1 MKAFNA
7 AALDPARSVV
17 VEACAG
23 SGKTWLLVSRIVRL
37 LLDGAEPSDI
47 LAITFT
53 RKAAGEMRVRLDGW
67 LHKLATAPDDEVRAF
82 LREREVEEAQM
93 ENLLPRARSLYEK
106 VLGARPGLTL
116 TTFHAW
122 FLDLLQRSPLEAGLA
137 HRQLAEETGAL
148 LDEAWE
154 RFTDDL
160 ARTPDSSVAQAA
172 EALLADLGLAN
183 MQSLLEGFVA
193 RRAEWWAYTQGQADA
208 LDFALA
214 QIAAHLP
221 CAPDADPVAKLLAR
235 DDFLADLKNYGHLL
249 LKDGKDADKGPP
261 LRGRELL
268 AAPETATNL
277 FDAACAALLTREGK
291 LRELKDSKAMRA
303 RLGGDADNYLALHR
317 ALGMRLLD
325 TRETLAALAV
335 YRFNAHGLAAGAALL
350 AHYQRVK
357 DERGALDFAD
367 AEWHAHRLL
376 ADDTWAG
383 YMQYKLDARYRH
395 LLLDEFQD
403 TNPLQWQTLQSW
415 LEASLAAGRAP
426 TVFLVGD
433 PKQSIYRFRGAEP
446 RLFALAGEW
455 LAARLQARHL
465 PHNSTRRLAP
475 PVLAAVNAAFAP
487 LGEAYPGFA
496 AHATLATAPGCVR
509 ILPLARKEEEPSDPL
524 PQFRNP
530 LTTPRPE
537 PTNTRHREAQMLAQG
552 LGDIV
557 GHWVV
562 QDGEIRRPARYADVL
577 LLVRRR
583 SDLQIYE
590 AALKAARIPYRST
603 RRGGLLD
610 TLEGGDLLAL
620 LAFLALPYHDLAL
633 ARVLR
638 SPWFGASDDDL
649 LQLAAG
655 DGPWWLRLLALAQP
669 GARLE
674 RARALLAG
682 WLEAAGRLP
691 VHDLLD
697 RMMHEADAEARCAA
711 AAPPA
716 LRARVLANM
725 HTFLALALDEAGG
738 RQPSLARFLEHLEG
752 LRRRYREEAPDEAE
766 PADQQDALHILTV
779 HGAKGLEAPIVWLLN
794 MGAAGDSTEHY
805 KVLCDWPPEA
815 PRPRHFSLLGAKGL
829 RAEFQRAVL
838 EREAEQLRVEELNLL
853 YVAMTRARQAL
864 IVSGAQARS
873 AQRDWRAQLLA
884 RLAGDAADE
893 LVVGD
898 DLALVPPTAVSFAP
912 GKPAAAFPPGTVDPV
927 GQARAVF
934 EDAATRFGT
943 LVHAL
948 LERLA
953 PPSPTWSPSALRAVL
968 GEPAEFDAAWAQ
980 ATALL
985 QAPQLRRFFDPAC
998 YVRAANE
1005 LTYLTRE
1012 GEQHRIDRL
1021 VEFEKEIWL
1030 LDYKTGSVENDAALL
1045 QRHRA
1050 AMEEYRQAAA
1060 ALYPGKPVRWAL
1072 IRADGSVVTEPSAR
1086 GGNL

>member
-1 MKAFNA
+1 MNALNA

-53 RKAAGEMRVRLDGW
+53 RKAAGEMRARLDGW
-67 LHKLATAPDDEVRAF
+67 LRELATKPDDEVRAF
-82 LREREVEEAQM
+82 LRERAVPEAQM
-93 ENLLPRARSLYEK
+93 ESLLPQARRLYEK
-106 VLGARPGLTL
+106 ALTARPGLTL

-160 ARTPDSSVAQAA
+160 ARAPDSPVAQAA

-193 RRAEWWAYTQGQADA
+193 RRAEWWAYTRDRADA
-208 LDFALA
+208 LDYALG
-214 QIAAHLP
+214 QIAECLP
-221 CAPDADPVAKLLAR
+221 CAPDADPVAALLAEA
-235 DDFLADLKNYGHLL
+235 DFLADLRHYGRLL
-249 LKDGKDADKGPP
+249 VQDGKDADKGPP
-261 LRGRELL
+261 LRGRALL
-268 AAPETATNL
+268 TALDNATDI
-277 FDAACAALLTREGK
+277 FAAACAALLTREGE
-291 LRELKDSKAMRA
+291 LRELKDSKAMRT
-303 RLGGDADNYLALHR
+303 RLGGAADRYLALHG
-317 ALGMRLLD
+317 ALGKRLLD

-335 YRFNAHGLAAGAALL
+335 YQFNARGLAAGAALL
-350 AHYQRVK
+350 AHYQQVK

-367 AEWHAHRLL
+367 AEWHACRLL
-376 ADDTWAG
+376 VDETWAG

-415 LEASLAAGRAP
+415 LEASRAAGRAP

-455 LAARLQARHL
+455 LAVHLQAQHL

-475 PVLAAVNAAFAP
+475 PVLDAVNATFAP
-487 LGEAYPGFA
+487 LGADYPGFA
-496 AHATLATAPGCVR
+496 AHATRATAPGCVR
-509 ILPLARKEEEPSDPL
+509 ILPLARSGEAPSDPQ
-524 PQFRNP
+524 PAFRDP
-530 LTTPRPE
+530 LTTARAE
-537 PTNTRHREAQMLAQG
+537 PPGARQREAQMLVEG
-552 LGDIV
+552 LGEIV
-557 GHWVV
+557 GRWVV
-562 QDGEIRRPARYADVL
+562 QDGDMQRPARWTDVL

-620 LAFLALPYHDLAL
+620 LAFLAQPYDDLAL

-638 SPWFGASDDDL
+638 SPWFGARDDDL
-649 LQLAAG
+649 LRLAAG
-655 DGPWWLRLLALAQP
+655 SGPWWLRLLALEQP
-669 GARLE
+669 GTRLQ
-674 RARALLAG
+674 RARGLLAD

-716 LRARVLANM
+716 LRARVPVNM
-725 HTFLALALDEAGG
+725 HAFLALALDEAGG

-766 PADQQDALHILTV
+766 PADQQEALRILTV

-794 MGAAGDSTEHY
+794 MGAAGDGTEHY
-805 KVLCDWPPEA
+805 KVLCDWPPQA
-815 PRPRHFSLLGAKGL
+815 PRPLHFSLLGAKGL
-829 RAEFQRAVL
+829 RAAFQRPLL
-838 EREAEQLRVEELNLL
+838 EREAELLRVEELNLL

-864 IVSGAQARS
+864 IVSGAQARGS
-873 AQRDWRAQLLA
+873 QRDWRAQLLA
-884 RLAGDAADE
+884 RLGADDE
-893 LVVGD
+893 LFLGD
-898 DLALVPPTAVSFAP
+898 DLARVPPTAAV
-912 GKPAAAFPPGTVDPV
+912 PAADDPAVACAPPAVGPI

-953 PPSPTWSPSALRAVL
+953 PPAPAADPAVLRAAL

-985 QAPQLRRFFDPAC
+985 AAPQLRRFFDPKR

-1005 LTYLTRE
+1005 LTYLTRA
-1012 GEQHRIDRL
+1012 GEQRRIDRL
-1021 VEFEKEIWL
+1021 VEFAEEIWL
-1030 LDYKTGSVENDAALL
+1030 LDYKTGAGENDAALL
-1045 QRHRA
+1045 ERHRG
-1050 AMEEYRQAAA
+1050 AMEEYCRAAA
-1060 ALYPGKPVRWAL
+1060 ALHPGKPVRWAL
-1072 IRADGSVVTEPSAR
+1072 LRGDGRMIMP
-1086 GGNL
+1086 